1 MRFCKFYDKL
11 KHESLLKH
19 LFLFVCLFVLLFMFL
34 FFVVFCCECWGV
46 FGGFCE
52 PNLPYKIVL
61 KVWYFLLGIDQNKN
75 CYRILVSPEN
85 LTKFIFSSDCTKS
98 QTSKLHDSFICNICW
113 TNGSII
119 MTFCMQTDTLEKKK
133 LTRNILERYRH
144 SISDIPKDGQNS
156 EFALRLSNGFSDIKG
171 LDETLGY
178 LQQVSRVL
186 NTAFVLH
193 NSQPIKLA

>member
-34 FFVVFCCECWGV
+34 FFVVGVGV
-46 FGGFCE
+46 FLGGFASQIC
-52 PNLPYKIVL
+52 LIKSFW
-61 KVWYFLLGIDQNKN
+61 KFGIFCWESTRIKT
-75 CYRILVSPEN
+75 YRILVSPEN